1 LPQPIAV
8 FQFPNVPYLQCM
20 DFSSKIQ
27 LVDLLKRF
35 AHDVNHSHI
44 RLSIGEGFSFSILVA
59 ADGDEERILSCY
71 YDPRMARFLSVDP
84 LAGEFPSWTSY
95 HYVHNNPLRYTDPT
109 GMRAESPI
117 FGFDGEFLGVDSEGY
132 GGDIV
137 IMDSDKYKDL
147 TNNGQKT
154 LDHNQ
159 VMKWAESSPHASKL
173 NDSNISVESY
183 SKLLTH
189 VTKQLS
195 GEKFDGTSLDF
206 SRLENGMIHIRNEVP
221 DMETGGV
228 LREPYGNPTNPYSQ
242 IAGALVRSS
251 GDINVTAILMNGKND
266 IFGKVENIQSFLG
279 IHEYYGHGVKGLS
292 MNPKDHS
299 RVYQLQR
306 GHRTYQNTSQGVKSL
321 IEEGL

>member
-1 LPQPIAV
+1 
-8 FQFPNVPYLQCM
+8 M